1 MLTIKL
7 SGHRRILA
15 TLARENEHCFAG
27 LTCPV
32 VVGGHSWVGLVGG

>member
-1 MLTIKL
+1 MLAIKL
-7 SGHRRILA
+7 CAHAGVLA
-15 TLARENEHCFAG
+15 ALAWENEHCFAG